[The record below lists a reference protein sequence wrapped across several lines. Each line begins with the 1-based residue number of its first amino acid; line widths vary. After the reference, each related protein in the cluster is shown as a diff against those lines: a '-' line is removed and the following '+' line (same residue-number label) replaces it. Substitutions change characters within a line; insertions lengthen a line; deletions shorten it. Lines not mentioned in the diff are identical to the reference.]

1 MATQS
6 NPSDAA
12 IRKLLEFPLLEAL
25 FGRRARR
32 FGLGMEVPS
41 GPLAFKSRYAPM
53 PLSELEQAVLI
64 VAATGV
70 SGWHFGIPHTPS
82 RPNELSHYSVRLAG
96 RTVPTGAGIGTP
108 VLFYTDNDGTYLVN
122 LRDIGRAACASTR
135 RLATSR
141 GSLRSAGTTGPS

>member
-1 MATQS
+1 MCRKHITLYDAGQAMRPVNATPRSHAQTES
-6 NPSDAA
+6 YLLRSGRVDAA
-12 IRKLLEFPLLEAL
+12 IRELLEFPLLEAL

-53 PLSELEQAVLI
+53 PLSELEQAALI

-82 RPNELSHYSVRLAG
+82 RPNELSH
-96 RTVPTGAGIGTP
+96 
-108 VLFYTDNDGTYLVN
+108 
-122 LRDIGRAACASTR
+122 
-135 RLATSR
+135 
-141 GSLRSAGTTGPS
+141 